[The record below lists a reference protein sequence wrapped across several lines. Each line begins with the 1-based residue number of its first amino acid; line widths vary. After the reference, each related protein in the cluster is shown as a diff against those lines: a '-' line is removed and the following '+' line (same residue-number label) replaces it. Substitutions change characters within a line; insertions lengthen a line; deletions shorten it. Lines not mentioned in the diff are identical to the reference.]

1 MDRKL
6 LETFGKE
13 AFTKSTVLKCR
24 KHFKTGEWNVGIS
37 EEVIGCRN
45 PKYQNAL
52 HQFKIE
58 EAFYNIRACSLKAVS
73 DGCKTD
79 ILHVTG
85 YTITQILKMRR
96 LSAELV
102 RHKLTSRQLKARKS
116 IQQREGGY
124 VARRVIISS
133 PKITTPQR
141 RDPRTEPSTSN
152 GNEAAE
158 SDE

>member
-102 RHKLTSRQLKARKS
+102 RNKLTSRQLKARKS
-116 IQQREGGY
+116 IQQREGGVRSPSSHY
-124 VARRVIISS
+124 LISEDNNPPETRS
-133 PKITTPQR
+133 KNRTLHLQWQR
-141 RDPRTEPSTSN
+141 
-152 GNEAAE
+152 GC
-158 SDE
+158 

>member
-102 RHKLTSRQLKARKS
+102 RNKLTSRQLKVRM
-116 IQQREGGY
+116 
-124 VARRVIISS
+124 
-133 PKITTPQR
+133 
-141 RDPRTEPSTSN
+141 RTRMIGIWLSRNCQNAGHKFVKNKGEYR
-152 GNEAAE
+152 
-158 SDE
+158 